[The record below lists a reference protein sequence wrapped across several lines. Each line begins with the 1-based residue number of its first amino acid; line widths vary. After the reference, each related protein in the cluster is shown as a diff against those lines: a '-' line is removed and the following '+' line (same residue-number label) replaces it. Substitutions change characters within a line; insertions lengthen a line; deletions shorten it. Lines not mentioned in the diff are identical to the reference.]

1 MLNRYSTRPAFIALL
16 AFFTLASCAGN
27 NDVSAIRHLIEKCAS
42 LAEEHDFSGIM
53 KLAKDDFSAMP
64 GELDRRGT
72 KGILWRAF
80 RYYGS
85 FKVIHPQPNVT
96 LEPDGA
102 GASATV
108 PFLIVGKEHSFPKL
122 REFYKDPQRWIEEA
136 GESADLYRLKL
147 KLIKKDG
154 DWLVK
159 RALLEKFRGL
169 GW

>member
-1 MLNRYSTRPAFIALL
+1 MLNQYSAWLTFIGLL
-16 AFFTLASCAGN
+16 AFFSLASCVGN
-27 NDVSAIRHLIEKCAS
+27 DDVSEIQHLIEKGAS

-53 KLAKDDFSAMP
+53 NLVIDDFLAMP
-64 GELDRRGT
+64 GELDRNVT

-85 FKVIHPQPNVT
+85 FKVMHPQANVI
-96 LEPDGA
+96 LKPDGA
-102 GASATV
+102 GASASV
-108 PFLIVGKEHSFPKL
+108 PFLIVSKEHSFPKL

-147 KLIKKDG
+147 TLIKKDS

-159 RALLEKFRGL
+159 RALLEKFKGL
-169 GW
+169 